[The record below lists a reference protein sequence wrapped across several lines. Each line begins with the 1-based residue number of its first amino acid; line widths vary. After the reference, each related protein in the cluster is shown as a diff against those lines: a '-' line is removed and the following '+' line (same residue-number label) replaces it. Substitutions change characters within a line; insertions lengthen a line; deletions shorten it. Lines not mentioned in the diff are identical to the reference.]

1 MIGSRSMIET
11 TRLRLASTLAM
22 LAIFCA
28 ANQTHALPPLG
39 LTQIT
44 PSNITP
50 SNTRAGLEII
60 DGTAYLNVT
69 NGVWTVDSLGTTSF
83 VSISHPTLGIP
94 SSVTPVV
101 KAFDGKLY
109 TAANF
114 SLGQALFQLDQPLTP
129 NMTWEIEAAHVS
141 GVDAQLRVLG
151 YTYIDFDSFFA
162 ARAVKFVS
170 NGSTELLPGEYA
182 GDTFLF
188 AVTPLGF
195 ALGDGGIPGT
205 IGSAP
210 ILWAPDDSFLS
221 YVFGYGAAGSIRDR
235 NDGQGVNIGDIFEG
249 LVLLGDTAYYIQDIN
264 GLGLSDDAMIVS
276 HSNFVVALDFDF
288 RTSSLRSLLG
298 FFPGI
303 IPDHPDRGLP
313 LLDIFPQLATID
325 IDFITS
331 LASVDGYLYMT
342 LRGSDG
348 TFLFGARDPSVI
360 PEPTTALLLLIAIP
374 YLGVSH
380 AGIMASKAVRQ

>member
-1 MIGSRSMIET
+1 MIDT
-11 TRLRLASTLAM
+11 TRLRLASLLAM
-22 LAIFCA
+22 LVIFYA

-44 PSNITP
+44 PSN
-50 SNTRAGLEII
+50 TRAGLEII
-60 DGTAYLNVT
+60 NGTAYLNT
-69 NGVWTVDSLGTTSF
+69 TTGVWTVDSLGTKSF
-83 VSISHPTLGIP
+83 ISISHPTLGIP

-114 SLGQALFQLDQPLTP
+114 GLGQALFPIDQPLTP
-129 NMTWEIEAAHVS
+129 SMTWEVEGGYVS

-151 YTYIDFDSFFA
+151 YRYIGFDSFSV

-170 NGSTELLPGEYA
+170 NGSAELLPGEYA

-188 AVTPLGF
+188 DVTPLGF

-221 YVFGYGAAGSIRDR
+221 YVFGYGAARSIRDR

-249 LVLLGDTAYYIQDIN
+249 LVLLGDTEYFIQDIN

-276 HSNFVVALDFDF
+276 HSNFCLLY
-288 RTSSLRSLLG
+288 TSPS
-298 FFPGI
+298 P
-303 IPDHPDRGLP
+303 
-313 LLDIFPQLATID
+313 
-325 IDFITS
+325 
-331 LASVDGYLYMT
+331 
-342 LRGSDG
+342 
-348 TFLFGARDPSVI
+348 RD
-360 PEPTTALLLLIAIP
+360 
-374 YLGVSH
+374 
-380 AGIMASKAVRQ
+380 